1 MTTSYMDKAS
11 RSLIDHTQSSSMTGS
26 AAKRRND
33 NGTRSG
39 AIASHRFLDF
49 AATQLLYCE
58 EGL

>member
-1 MTTSYMDKAS
+1 MDKAT
-11 RSLIDHTQSSSMTGS
+11 RSLIELTGL
-26 AAKRRND
+26 AAKRQNN